1 MENFEHLRRARTVL
15 LSTRRRDGRTVPTP
29 VNLAVDVDGTGYFRT
44 WSTAG
49 KARRLA
55 NFPGVRIAPCS
66 VNGRA
71 QGSDQPALASR
82 LSGTDAERAR
92 RLLAERF
99 PVLHGRLVPRLD
111 RLRRLDAVY
120 YRLVP
125 ADEPTPWQGPAGTDG
140 SAESA

>member
-29 VNLAVDVDGTGYFRT
+29 VNLAVDVDGSGYFRT

-66 VNGRA
+66 ANGRA

-82 LSGTDAERAR
+82 LNGAEAEGAK
-92 RLLAERF
+92 RLLAEQF
-99 PVLHGRLVPRLD
+99 PVLHGVLVPWLH
-111 RLRRLDAVY
+111 RLRRLHTVY
-120 YRLVP
+120 YRLMP
-125 ADEPTPWQGPAGTDG
+125 ADEPTPWEGTSG
-140 SAESA
+140 H

>member
-29 VNLAVDVDGTGYFRT
+29 VNLAVATDGTGYFRT

-55 NFPGVRIAPCS
+55 NFPGVRLAPCS

-71 QGSDQPALASR
+71 QGSDQPGLASR
-82 LSGTDAERAR
+82 LGGADAERAQ
-92 RLLAERF
+92 RLLAEQF
-99 PVLHGRLVPRLD
+99 LVLHGVIVPWLH
-111 RLRRLDAVY
+111 RLRRLRTVY
-120 YRLVP
+120 YQVVP
-125 ADEPTPWQGPAGTDG
+125 TEEPTPWHGTG